1 MSTQKVLLAFSGG
14 IDSCTAAR
22 ILQEQGYEVSLL
34 TLNLFGD
41 EPIERATETAKIL
54 GLPLTI
60 ERLSDRFRQ
69 EIIDYFTDGYRRGE
83 TPAPCTRCN
92 TRIKWRALYETA
104 CREGFDR
111 IATGHYFRILQEG
124 GIYYV
129 RQALDPIK
137 DQSYYLWG
145 IPQEMLK
152 MALTPMGDRIK
163 SEVVRNT
170 PTAHRA
176 PESMG
181 VCFLQGSSCS
191 EWLKARLPD
200 IPQGEVVDLQGDV
213 IGRHD
218 GYPFYT
224 IGQKRNLHCD
234 RQPSVCTLRIDPRR
248 NRIVAGSPDELF
260 HGHLFVRE
268 YYTPNLHRLIG
279 SPSVRV
285 KIRGVGRN
293 PEGFAHIRTI
303 DHLLQV
309 DLENPAWAPAPGQPV
324 VFYDGDLV
332 VGGGILDHS
341 LP

>member
-104 CREGFDR
+104 CHEGFDR
-111 IATGHYFRILQEG
+111 IATGHYFRILQEY

-163 SEVVRNT
+163 SEVVRNS

-181 VCFLQGSSCS
+181 GLFSAGIL
-191 EWLKARLPD
+191 L
-200 IPQGEVVDLQGDV
+200 
-213 IGRHD
+213 
-218 GYPFYT
+218 
-224 IGQKRNLHCD
+224 
-234 RQPSVCTLRIDPRR
+234 LRM
-248 NRIVAGSPDELF
+248 VE
-260 HGHLFVRE
+260 
-268 YYTPNLHRLIG
+268 
-279 SPSVRV
+279 SPSSRHTTR
-285 KIRGVGRN
+285 RGR
-293 PEGFAHIRTI
+293 
-303 DHLLQV
+303 
-309 DLENPAWAPAPGQPV
+309 
-324 VFYDGDLV
+324 
-332 VGGGILDHS
+332 
-341 LP
+341 

>member
-41 EPIERATETAKIL
+41 EPIERATETAKNL

-129 RQALDPIK
+129 RQALDPKK

-260 HGHLFVRE
+260 HSHLFVRE

-279 SPSVRV
+279 SPRVRV